1 MGICCYSICG
11 AMCFNQ
17 ALTKTLEITLI
28 VLNSISCFLLL
39 LSLIII
45 KWKEVSSANLVFF
58 ILMFL
63 ISIAYLIFSIFIR
76 LWRANNLIKDQKLKT
91 ATSLSIAGLT
101 LVVINFVLCL
111 IEEILL
117 LVGFYRVDYPCYRN
131 EYSERT
137 FYRRIS
143 SNVDCTGKYSDYY
156 TGIITSG
163 QYFIAYVTFTYL
175 EIALILSMII
185 WTKLK
190 TRIRLKLDGP
200 QVQVAISPAPQMYDP
215 YGRAV
220 VVVQPGD
227 VVMVGGNQYQYNP
240 YIQNQPNI
248 PPPSNN
254 QFPGSNDYQIDE
266 KIS

>member
-1 MGICCYSICG
+1 M
-11 AMCFNQ
+11 
-17 ALTKTLEITLI
+17 
-28 VLNSISCFLLL
+28 
-39 LSLIII
+39 
-45 KWKEVSSANLVFF
+45 VSFH
-58 ILMFL
+58 
-63 ISIAYLIFSIFIR
+63 
-76 LWRANNLIKDQKLKT
+76 RA
-91 ATSLSIAGLT
+91 
-101 LVVINFVLCL
+101 
-111 IEEILL
+111 
-117 LVGFYRVDYPCYRN
+117 DYPCYSY
-131 EYSERT
+131 EYHET
-137 FYRRIS
+137 TVYRRIS
-143 SNVDCTGKYSDYY
+143 SKVDCSGKYSDYY
-156 TGIITSG
+156 TRTITTG

-185 WTKLK
+185 WTILK

-200 QVQVAISPAPQMYDP
+200 QAQIAISPSPQMYDP

-248 PPPSNN
+248 PPPSN

>member
-1 MGICCYSICG
+1 MGICCCTFCG

-17 ALTKTLEITLI
+17 ALSKTLEIILI

-63 ISIAYLIFSIFIR
+63 ISISYLIFSIFIR
-76 LWRANNLIKDQKLKT
+76 KWRSNNLIKDQKLKT
-91 ATSLSIAGLT
+91 ATSLTIAGLT
-101 LVVINFVLCL
+101 LVVINFILCL
-111 IEEILL
+111 IEEIVLL
-117 LVGFYRVDYPCYRN
+117 IGFYRADYPCYSY
-131 EYSERT
+131 EYHKSIV
-137 FYRRIS
+137 YRRIS
-143 SNVDCTGKYSDYY
+143 SKVDCSGKYSDYY
-156 TGIITSG
+156 TGIITTG

-185 WTKLK
+185 WTILK

-200 QVQVAISPAPQMYDP
+200 QAQIAISPSPQMYDP

-240 YIQNQPNI
+240 YIQNQQNV
-248 PPPSNN
+248 PPVRP
-254 QFPGSNDYQIDE
+254 QDVGSNDFQIQD